1 MVRSHC
7 QTQTQTQTPIQITM
21 GSIVICACVGVCAV
35 WTVLQITIEPIVV
48 CISSGRVNA
57 PLFVDIFCFCSCFC
71 LVWIGPYGL
80 FTLHG
85 NGTRTSTGNGTGTL
99 GNGSWSQTSVNISTW
114 HCTFYLF
121 PVSVPVPLP
130 YIMNKPLEAIRNFSQ
145 GHVVDPITVC
155 CYFRICF
162 YFCGNYV

>member
-7 QTQTQTQTPIQITM
+7 QTQTQTLIQIAM

-121 PVSVPVPLP
+121 PVSAPVPLP
-130 YIMNKPLEAIRNFSQ
+130 YIVNKPLEAIRNFSQ